1 MGRKRVVSVLLTCM
15 LLFSCTLIPAIA
27 VEAPNDS
34 IVMPRVSGRLNYTF
48 AAGATTRVG
57 QSFSLAKGDIISYD
71 CTYMPKSAS
80 LDFGLLDS
88 DNVFHYLNCTSG
100 SFSKSIKVDAP
111 GQYILAIRNNEDYA
125 VTVTGTVRY

>member
-1 MGRKRVVSVLLTCM
+1 MGRKRFVSAFLACM
-15 LLFSCTLIPAIA
+15 LLFSCSLIPAIA
-27 VEAPNDS
+27 VEGPSNS
-34 IVMPRVSGRLNYTF
+34 SVMPRVSGRLNYTF
-48 AAGATTRVG
+48 AADATTQVG

-71 CTYMPKSAS
+71 CIYTPRSAS

-111 GQYILAIRNNEDYA
+111 GQYTLAIRNNESYA
-125 VTVTGTVRY
+125 VTVTGTVKY